1 MNKQFYCMLLCGV
14 LALSTGAFVSCDNNH
29 DELESRMTVIEGM
42 IRDVKQ
48 QLESVPA
55 GSTVTSAVQ
64 DSNGVWTLTLSNGQV
79 IRITPATGG
88 SGGGSI
94 TVTETDSSI
103 TITVDGKDYVLPK
116 GSAAFSLVYAPE
128 YVDGLVVIGDDGNA
142 VVQFLVKPALT
153 NDQLGKAEFAIAA
166 FQELKLRAGDDVER
180 FGVGQVTLDGDFIS
194 VTLRALNVD
203 ANVTYAVA
211 LQMTLNG
218 GVSVSNFFNVTSPN
232 DISQGEEIIENP
244 DFISAVTDY
253 TLLEGGFST
262 ATLPESAVDFL
273 STFNFKSLFNSLPA
287 GNVTFKIGVRGRQ
300 NANVQNKFDLFSRC
314 LSADGTWTMQERP
327 GTNGDAP
334 AGDANPSGILVNLLI
349 DDVVRAKIYWKI
361 IDPLADVDFVAGLR
375 GITSQHMEL
384 PHEGGAEPWAPGAH
398 MYDFN
403 KEFTG
408 AGQGGDNF
416 GLKHG
421 DAERFLEAW
430 SQFEVTMKDPGD
442 VLYNDGEKVVMG
454 ELGEKYAKFSRGL
467 YWINVQT
474 SVCSSQRNNLDDKD
488 GSPAANNGEIISG
501 YDGIPVAEMWDVFH
515 VRILENGIFE
525 FDADYTGQAFRGGPG
540 VRFEYAYGQKDVGTG
555 GVIAYVFFNR
565 RISPAGVVDPDPR

>member
-1 MNKQFYCMLLCGV
+1 MNKQFFCMLLCGV
-14 LALSTGAFVSCDNNH
+14 LALSTGAFVSCDDNH
-29 DELESRMTVIEGM
+29 DDLKSRMTVIEGM
-42 IRDVKQ
+42 IRDLKQ
-48 QLESVPA
+48 QLENVPA
-55 GSTVTSAVQ
+55 GSTVTSAVK
-64 DSNGVWTLTLSNGQV
+64 DANGVWTLTLSNGQV
-79 IRITPATGG
+79 ISITPSSG
-88 SGGGSI
+88 GGGSI
-94 TVTETDSSI
+94 TVTETDTSIII
-103 TITVDGKDYVLPK
+103 TIDGKDYVFPK

-142 VVQFLVKPALT
+142 TVQFLVKPALT
-153 NDQLGKAEFAIAA
+153 NDQLGRAEFAIAA
-166 FQELKLRAGDDVER
+166 FQELKLRASDDVER
-180 FGVGQVTLDGDFIS
+180 FGVGQATLDGDFINVS
-194 VTLRALNVD
+194 LRALDAD

-211 LQMTLNG
+211 LQMTLDG
-218 GVSVSNFFNVTSPN
+218 SVSVSNFFNVTSPN

-244 DFISAVTDY
+244 DFVGAVTDF
-253 TLLEGGFST
+253 TMLEGGFST

-273 STFNFKSLFNSLPA
+273 GTFNFKSLFNSLPA
-287 GNVTFKIGVRGRQ
+287 GNVTFKLGAAGRQ
-300 NANVQNKFDLFSRC
+300 NANVRDRISVFSSS
-314 LSADGTWTMQERP
+314 LAADGTWTLTGRP

-334 AGDANPSGILVNLLI
+334 AGDANPSGILVNMLI
-349 DDVVRAKIYWKI
+349 DDVVVAKTYWKI

-403 KEFTG
+403 KEFTKG
-408 AGQGGDNF
+408 GQGGDNF

-421 DAERFLEAW
+421 DAGRFLEAW
-430 SQFEVTMKDPGD
+430 STFEVTAKDPGD
-442 VLYNDGEKVVMG
+442 ILYNDGDKVVMG

-474 SVCSSQRNNLDDKD
+474 SVCSSQRNNLDEKD

-525 FDADYTGQAFRGGPG
+525 FGADYTGQALRAGPG
-540 VRFEYAYGQKDVGTG
+540 IRFEYAYGQKDVGTG
-555 GVIAYVFFNR
+555 GVVAYVFFNR
-565 RISPAGVVDPDPR
+565 RISPAGVVDPAPR